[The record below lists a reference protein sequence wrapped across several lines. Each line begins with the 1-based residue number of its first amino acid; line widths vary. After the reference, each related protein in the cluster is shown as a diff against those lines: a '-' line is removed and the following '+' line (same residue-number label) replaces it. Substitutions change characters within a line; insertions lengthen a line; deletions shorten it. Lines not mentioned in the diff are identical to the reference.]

1 MLLQFLQRIEIV
13 LGRGLCALRL
23 DDLRVERDELFL
35 RASSLEFRL
44 IGLRGSHLGLRLSC
58 LGANVVVVQL
68 QQQLAFAYVV
78 AFLHQQAF
86 HRGGNGSVRF
96 EVLERLNLA
105 VG

>member
-1 MLLQFLQRIEIV
+1 MS
-13 LGRGLCALRL
+13 
-23 DDLRVERDELFL
+23 LFL

-78 AFLHQQAF
+78 AFFHQQAF
-86 HRGGNGSVRF
+86 HRGGNGSMRF
-96 EVLERLNLA
+96 EILDGLNLPFVEIRLRMGPRCTVVA
-105 VG
+105 RTFNGVWPQIGDRE